1 MNLLQ
6 AHGKLLIS
14 AEYMVMHGALA
25 LALPLKKGQSLKRVK
40 ADAGAL
46 FSWKAFHG
54 EDPWFSA
61 SFDPSSLEI
70 AATTDREK
78 AETLQRLLRACTV
91 MNPAFQEEL
100 QQWQVE
106 TSLDFSPSWG
116 FGSSSTLT
124 ALLAQWAGIDPLD
137 LGFRVSDGSG
147 YDVACATARQAILY
161 RLGEEGPH
169 VEPAPFHPP
178 FASRLCF
185 VWLGSKQSTARHLK
199 EMSDRFSPGPEDIR
213 HFSRLTRAMLET
225 RELSEFQ
232 RLMEEH
238 ETTLSALIGREKV
251 KDTRFPG
258 LQGSVKSLGA
268 WGGDFVM
275 IASDQDPD
283 RLSDYL
289 DTLGLSTRFSYRDI
303 ILGT

>member
-1 MNLLQ
+1 MNRLQ

-25 LALPLKKGQSLKRVK
+25 LAVPLKKGQSLQRLK
-40 ADAGAL
+40 ADGGP

-70 AATTDREK
+70 ASTTDREK
-78 AETLQRLLRACTV
+78 AETLQRLLRACTD
-91 MNPAFQEEL
+91 MNPDFQKEL
-100 QQWQVE
+100 QRWRVE
-106 TSLDFSPSWG
+106 TRLEFSPSWG

-124 ALLAQWAGIDPLD
+124 ALLALWAGIDPLD

-147 YDVACATARQAILY
+147 YDVACATASQAILY
-161 RLGEEGPH
+161 CLDGDGPH
-169 VEPAPFHPP
+169 ADPAPFHPP
-178 FASRLCF
+178 FASQLCF
-185 VWLGSKQSTARHLK
+185 VWLGSKQSTAGHLK
-199 EMSDRFSPGPEDIR
+199 EISDRFSPGPGDIR
-213 HFSRLTRAMLET
+213 HFSHLTRAMLET

-232 RLMEEH
+232 KLMEEH
-238 ETTLSALIGREKV
+238 EAALSALIRQESV

-275 IASDQDPD
+275 IASDQEPAI
-283 RLSDYL
+283 LSDYL
-289 DTLGLSTRFSYRDI
+289 DDLGLTTRFRYQDI
-303 ILGT
+303 VLGA